1 MRNLLWAAMMAGLLA
16 REPALAADLN
26 PTTATA
32 KLTAPISTK
41 TSRQGD
47 RITAVVET
55 PQPLEGAVL
64 EGQVTKVKAPQ
75 RGLGKGKPEIVF
87 QFDTMTFNGSS
98 SPISANLTGVSNSK
112 GVSNVDEEGQTIG
125 RTSNAK
131 RAIGT
136 LIGAGAGAAIG
147 AAAGGG
153 SGAAKGAAIGGAA
166 GLLISVTMTAAGSD
180 IELFPGSR
188 LTIEL
193 SSRTR

>member
-1 MRNLLWAAMMAGLLA
+1 MPLFAGATMAFLVSGTI
-16 REPALAADLN
+16 PITALDHTLV
-26 PTTATA
+26 TA

-47 RITAVVET
+47 RITAIVET
-55 PQPLEGAVL
+55 PRELESAVL

-87 QFDTMTFNGSS
+87 QFDTITSKGTSS
-98 SPISANLTGVSNSK
+98 LVSANLTGVTNSK
-112 GVSNVDEEGQTIG
+112 GISNVDEEGRAIG

-131 RAIGT
+131 RALMT
-136 LIGAGAGAAIG
+136 LLGAGAGAAIG
-147 AAAGGG
+147 GAAGGA

-180 IELFPGSR
+180 VELFPGSHLALDLAPR
-188 LTIEL
+188 K
-193 SSRTR
+193 R